1 MQILVKLIL
10 NKVCLDDDNFGND
23 DTEILVMMIL
33 KLLFILDILAW
44 CNRCKQCQKHVRR

>member
-23 DTEILVMMIL
+23 DTETIIHIRYIGLV
-33 KLLFILDILAW
+33 
-44 CNRCKQCQKHVRR
+44 